1 MESIV
6 DTMKKTRVISLM
18 IKSPGMSFSNDFYS
32 LRCSIKLSPIPKLLM
47 HRSNPLTVTKLPD
60 KKTRWITRENK
71 RHSQYDIIEL
81 QRNVTIL

>member
-18 IKSPGMSFSNDFYS
+18 IKRPGMSFSIDFYS

-47 HRSNPLTVTKLPD
+47 RSNTTVTKLPD

-71 RHSQYDIIEL
+71 RHSQYC
-81 QRNVTIL
+81 